1 MKCYFCDEEMKKG
14 KTTYTVNRHNY
25 HLLIDDV
32 PAWICSQCGEVY
44 FEEDEVDAI
53 QEMIKS
59 VDAGSAK
66 VRRSIP
72 KPKPVP
78 I

>member
-1 MKCYFCDEEMKKG
+1 MKCHFCSEEMKKG

-25 HLLIDDV
+25 HLIIDDV

-44 FEEDEVDAI
+44 FEETEVDAI

-59 VDAGSAK
+59 VDLTSGNIIKSKPGAI
-66 VRRSIP
+66 SI
-72 KPKPVP
+72 
-78 I
+78 